1 MKNQINI
8 SNLTREQIEEIRQQ
22 IKAYDEQPKTIMD
35 KVKSWEDASKVSII
49 EKGYFINAHSYIVS
63 NEESSSRSQNKN
75 VVPSEKHAKS
85 ILAACQLMVIA
96 EALNE
101 GWKPDYNVSGSK
113 YCVCYDEGEGLVIG
127 YWVSGTYNTIVFKS
141 EVLAEYAMTQFGDL
155 WYDYFMIN
163 KPE

>member
-8 SNLTREQIEEIRQQ
+8 SNLTPEQIEEIRQQ
-22 IKAYDEQPKTIMD
+22 LRAYDEQPKTIMD
-35 KVKSWEDASKVSII
+35 RVKSWEDASAII
-49 EKGYFINAHSYIVS
+49 NPIYWISPIGNINASCYVS
-63 NEESSSRSQNKN
+63 ASINH
-75 VVPSEKHAKS
+75 VPSKKHAKS

-101 GWKPDYNVSGSK
+101 GWKPNYKDDEEK
-113 YCVCYDEGEGLVIG
+113 HCVCYDEDEGLELD
-127 YWVSGTYNTIVFKS
+127 YWTSACYNSVVFKS
-141 EVLAEYAMTQFGDL
+141 RELAEYAIAQFEDL